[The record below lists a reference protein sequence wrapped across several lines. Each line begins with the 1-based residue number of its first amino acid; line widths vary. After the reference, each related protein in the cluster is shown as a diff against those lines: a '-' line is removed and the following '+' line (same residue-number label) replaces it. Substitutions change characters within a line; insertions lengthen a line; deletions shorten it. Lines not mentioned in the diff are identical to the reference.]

1 MIRIEHLCKRF
12 GAQVAVNDVSFR
24 VCPGEVLG
32 FLGPNGA
39 GKTTTMRM
47 LTGFLRPD
55 EGTVKIFDYD
65 IQRQP
70 QKAKAL
76 LGYLPEGAPAYGEM
90 TARGFLDF
98 IGQVRGF
105 RGPDKRRRIRHV
117 VEELELE
124 SILDR
129 PIERLSKGFKR
140 RVGLAQAILHQPP
153 ALVLDEP
160 TDGLDPIQ
168 RQQVR
173 KLIRTLAQTS
183 LIILS
188 THLLEE
194 IEAVCD
200 RVVILAAGRIVAE
213 ATPLDL
219 TAQESLEEAFLRLV
233 GTRPK
238 GRPNG

>member
-1 MIRIEHLCKRF
+1 MIQIETLTKQF
-12 GAQVAVNDVSFR
+12 GDHVAVNEVSFCVR
-24 VCPGEVLG
+24 PGEVLG
-32 FLGPNGA
+32 LLGPNGA
-39 GKTTTMRM
+39 GKTTTIRM

-55 EGTVKIFDYD
+55 GGTVKIFDYD

-70 QKAKAL
+70 EQAKAL
-76 LGYLPEGAPAYGEM
+76 LGYLPESAPAYGEM
-90 TARGFLDF
+90 TARGLLDF
-98 IGQVRGF
+98 IAQVRGL
-105 RGPDKRRRIRHV
+105 RGSDKRRRISQV
-117 VEELELE
+117 VETLALE
-124 SILDR
+124 SVLDR

-173 KLIRTLAQTS
+173 KLTRTLAQTS
-183 LIILS
+183 LILLS

-200 RVVILAAGRIVAE
+200 RVVILAAGRIVAD
-213 ATPLDL
+213 ATPMDL
-219 TAQESLEEAFLRLV
+219 TAQGSLEEAFFRLV
-233 GTRPK
+233 GAKP
-238 GRPNG
+238 